1 MLQWQVPREEQT
13 IEDLR
18 PGYRR
23 FNWVWYHP
31 LPASRLPDMLRGADA
46 VQYEV
51 SIPLPQVRQGQRK
64 SDGQSSQCPYFT
76 GCEYIQTRKAAYCSP
91 FVILVHRR
99 RLYRPALGLKCH

>member
-1 MLQWQVPREEQT
+1 MPQWQVPREEQT

-31 LPASRLPDMLRGADA
+31 LPASRLPDMLRGADG

-64 SDGQSSQCPYFT
+64 SDGQSSQCSISPGANT
-76 GCEYIQTRKAAYCSP
+76 SRPGRRPIAHRSSSWCIADDYI
-91 FVILVHRR
+91 
-99 RLYRPALGLKCH
+99 GLLWG